1 MSIFELQVEPI
12 DQWPGPMTADRKPSR
27 FRAGYGDTMRL
38 IETELRHLWAKS
50 PVLLMAL
57 SREDIRLD
65 GRPRANAKPEHPG
78 VILCAGT
85 RYGPARWPCDRYT
98 HWGDNLRAIGLSL
111 AALRAVDRYGVT
123 RHGEQYRGWTA
134 LPAPG
139 DSGEFS
145 TREAAMEFL
154 RTIIGGR
161 VDVLRI
167 DDALREAEKLT
178 HPDRGGS
185 AEAFKRVQAARRR
198 LLA

>member
-1 MSIFELQVEPI
+1 MFELQVQPI

-27 FRAGYGDTMRL
+27 FRAGYGDTMSL
-38 IETELRHLWAKS
+38 LEAELRHLNAKA

-57 SREDIRLD
+57 RPEDIRLD
-65 GRPRANAKPEHPG
+65 GRPRASSRPAHPG

-98 HWGDNLRAIGLSL
+98 DWSDNLRAIALSL
-111 AALRAVDRYGVT
+111 EALRSVDRYGVT

-139 DSGEFS
+139 DSGEFA
-145 TREAAMEFL
+145 TRAAAMEFL

-167 DDALREAEKLT
+167 DDSLREAEKLT

-198 LLA
+198 LTT